1 MRLQAAF
8 LGAADGRPTG
18 LLGGSAQGPGYCHDD
33 SGTRT
38 VFSTAY

>member
-8 LGAADGRPTG
+8 LGAADGRLTG

-38 VFSTAY
+38 VFSTAC